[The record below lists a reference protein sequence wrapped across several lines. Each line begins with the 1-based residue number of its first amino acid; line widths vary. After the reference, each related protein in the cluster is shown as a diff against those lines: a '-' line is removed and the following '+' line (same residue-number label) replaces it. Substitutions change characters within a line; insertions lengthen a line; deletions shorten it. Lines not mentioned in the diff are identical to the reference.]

1 MQIQNDVRHAPPKQS
16 PLWFVLS
23 AGLLLIAHVTRT
35 QAASVDAAVLAKYD
49 VNKNGV
55 LDASEAAAR
64 DKDLRLAAEGDER
77 NNPVQLSPFEV
88 NTSKDTGYVAGNSLA
103 GGRAD
108 TALKIT
114 PASISVMTKEFLDDF
129 NITDMN
135 QAAAWTLSMEP
146 PTGGESGAFGGNRF
160 QSNFRNA
167 GGGGNYPSRNYSL
180 FYFVADSY
188 NTERFEFSRG
198 PNALLFGDAGVGGTQ
213 GSLTKQARFK
223 ERRTSVNLQG
233 DSFHGYRTTLDT
245 SYGFERVAFRL
256 NVLKQNIKAYQ
267 NGTSNQQNAFTIA
280 ASFKLTQKTQ
290 LRAEYERST
299 ELNVQYRKSYAENAS
314 IWDRK
319 TFNDNNTTI
328 TNPNSFGLEQVSATT
343 DYYVY
348 NFAAPQYGLINYVGN
363 QYRTRGL
370 GYQIPWA
377 GRPDIPNFKP
387 GVSKKFNL
395 GPADSL
401 ADRDLNYRAV
411 YLEHQFAPDLFVQI
425 AWLSHDIDPITRY
438 TEQLAND
445 YRIDVN
451 RLLPNGQPNPGF
463 GRAYADV
470 GQSTQYQQNGV
481 DDYRFLSS
489 YKFEVPTWFDLKQRF
504 SMIGGYRIDLY
515 EARTRGI
522 RWVNNP
528 AQPSPQNAANQFRYR
543 IYWDQPNPS
552 IRNLLPPPN
561 NNGMIFREVDT
572 GFAAHNDRRLTYGQV
587 VSQTTF
593 WDDRL
598 ALILGFRRDK
608 NKDDVLGNVT
618 VNGTS
623 FIGDNV
629 ILGAQN
635 PVTLQNEAGRHGR
648 LTTTRD
654 SKNAGVVVYPIP
666 RLPALGFT
674 ANYSEN
680 FTIPSTGAPLITGE
694 RPGPPVGKGKEFGIR
709 YSLPNNKAYATLTYY
724 NTKQLGNIIAF
735 GSQADIQNI
744 WLNLGYTDPQLTTA
758 FLYRDISSNE
768 LKGLE
773 FEVTANPTRNLT
785 LTANYS
791 RPRRYVISDSEFRQA
806 YVAAHLAEWNAGA
819 AAAPG
824 TTLNGHTIIDPGV
837 ITTAIQNI
845 QNSLNGLTIGSLA
858 NNNLDYSANLAGT
871 YRLREGKLKGLGINA
886 GVNLRGRRKVSS
898 VDAQIK
904 YNTTNPTVAQ
914 TRQAAFDYLWVPSTF
929 AATAGISYIH
939 RYKKMTARYQLN
951 VSNLLNDDS
960 VIWNG
965 YATIAAN
972 QLLNGNPRMQVRTAG
987 NGGGGSTL
995 VQPDPRKFTLST
1007 TLSF

>member
-1 MQIQNDVRHAPPKQS
+1 MQFQHNVRYIPLERS

-23 AGLLLIAHVTRT
+23 AGLFAIVNPTR
-35 QAASVDAAVLAKYD
+35 
-49 VNKNGV
+49 
-55 LDASEAAAR
+55 
-64 DKDLRLAAEGDER
+64 AETTSDDEER
-77 NNPVQLSPFEV
+77 SSTVRLSPFEV

-108 TALKIT
+108 TPLKIT

-135 QAAAWTLSMEP
+135 QAAAWTLSMEA
-146 PTGGESGAFGGNRF
+146 PTGGESGAFGGNRY

-180 FYFVADSY
+180 FYFVADAY

-223 ERRTSVNLQG
+223 ERRTSVNLQA
-233 DSFHGYRTTLDT
+233 DSFSGYRTTLDT

-256 NVLKQNIKAYQ
+256 NALRQDAKAYQ
-267 NGTSNQQNAFTIA
+267 NGTSSKQSAFTLA
-280 ASFKLTQKTQ
+280 ASFKITQNTQ
-290 LRAEYERST
+290 FRAEYERSA
-299 ELNVQYRKSYAENAS
+299 EHNIQYRKSYAENAS
-314 IWDRK
+314 LWDRR

-328 TNPNSFGLEQVSATT
+328 TNPNSFGLERVSATT

-348 NFAAPQYGLINYVGN
+348 NFASPQFGLLNYVGE

-377 GRPDIPNFKP
+377 GRSDIPNFNP

-395 GPADSL
+395 GPADSI
-401 ADRDLNYRAV
+401 ADRDLTYRAL
-411 YLEHQFAPDLFVQI
+411 YLEHQFATDLFVQI
-425 AWLSHDIDPITRY
+425 AWLNHDIDPKTRN

-470 GQSTQYQQNGV
+470 GQSVQSQRNIV
-481 DDYRFLSS
+481 DDFRFLSS
-489 YKFEVPTWFDLKQRF
+489 YKFDAPKLFDLKQRF
-504 SMIGGYRIDLY
+504 SMIGGYRIDRY
-515 EARTRGI
+515 EAHTRGL

-543 IYWDQPNPS
+543 IYWDQPNPR
-552 IRNLLPPPN
+552 IRDLLPPPN
-561 NNGMIFREVDT
+561 SNGMIFREVDT
-572 GFAAHNDRRLTYGQV
+572 GFTAFNERRLTYGQV

-593 WDDRL
+593 WDERL
-598 ALILGFRRDK
+598 ALIVGFRRDR
-608 NKDDVLGNVT
+608 NQDDVLGNVT
-618 VNGTS
+618 VNGVS

-635 PVTLQNEAGRHGR
+635 PATLQNEAGRHGR

-654 SKNAGVVVYPIP
+654 SRNAGIVIYPIP
-666 RLPALGFT
+666 GLPSLGFT

-694 RPGPPVGKGKEFGIR
+694 RPGPPVGKGTEFGVR

-724 NTKQLGNIIAF
+724 DTKQHGNIGNF

-744 WLNLGYTDPQLTTA
+744 WLNLGYTDPLLTTA
-758 FLYRDISSNE
+758 FVYRDLSSNQ

-791 RPRRYVISDSEFRQA
+791 RPRRYIIEDSRFRQA
-806 YVAAHLAEWNAGA
+806 YVAAHLAEWTAGA

-824 TTLNGHTIIDPGV
+824 TMLNGRTVIDPGV
-837 ITTAIQNI
+837 IATAIQNI
-845 QNSLNGLTIGSLA
+845 QNSLNGLTVGSLA

-871 YRLREGKLKGLGINA
+871 YRFTDGRLKGFGINA

-898 VDAQIK
+898 VDSQIK
-904 YNTTNPTVAQ
+904 YNTTSPTATQ

-929 AATAGISYIH
+929 AATAGVNYIH
-939 RYKKMTARYQLN
+939 RYKRVTARYQLN
-951 VSNLLNDDS
+951 VSNLFNDDS

-965 YATIAAN
+965 YATIGAN